1 MPDTPEPQDTTG
13 EPPAAAQI
21 PSRDAEDEQVP
32 IEEQLTDDLSVQGG
46 E

>member
-1 MPDTPEPQDTTG
+1 MPDTHEPQDTTG

-21 PSRDAEDEQVP
+21 PPRDTDDEQLP